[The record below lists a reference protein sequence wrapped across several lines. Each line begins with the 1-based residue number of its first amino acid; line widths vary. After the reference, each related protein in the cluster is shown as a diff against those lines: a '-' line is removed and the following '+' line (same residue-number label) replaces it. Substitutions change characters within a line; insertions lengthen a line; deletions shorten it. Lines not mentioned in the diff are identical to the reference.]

1 MTLTLLLVDRIEE
14 MLGSY
19 APGQN
24 NEKKLPLEEAPSGVL
39 FRGTYTARSSFV
51 DDDKHTHLDFNW
63 SFEVIPLRYSHAK
76 TLIDQEELG
85 VVRESRIISVAET
98 LSAHLKYLLISMP
111 LMICK

>member
-63 SFEVIPLRYSHAK
+63 SFEVISHRNHAK

-85 VVRESRIISVAET
+85 VVRESRIISVEE
-98 LSAHLKYLLISMP
+98 LCQRISS
-111 LMICK
+111 IY